1 MVYVLVVMIPNVLTD
16 IYLLSIP
23 LPLLWAVRI
32 GLRRKIT
39 LMGLFSGAIFV
50 AVAAIVRAVIVII
63 VRPPPY
69 RILYIV
75 HANANANDKCIGRL
89 QRRRR
94 RQQMGLPRI
103 LRLHHRRKPPHH
115 PTPHP
120 PRRKQTRSLG
130 SIQQQRAKQLRTRS
144 VRWTAARG
152 RLPACLA
159 RHGNRKVE
167 NGYGN
172 RRRWME
178 GSAAAWAWVDGA
190 SSFDGDG
197 E

>member
-75 HANANANDKCIGRL
+75 HANANAN
-89 QRRRR
+89 
-94 RQQMGLPRI
+94 
-103 LRLHHRRKPPHH
+103 
-115 PTPHP
+115 
-120 PRRKQTRSLG
+120 
-130 SIQQQRAKQLRTRS
+130 
-144 VRWTAARG
+144 V
-152 RLPACLA
+152 
-159 RHGNRKVE
+159 
-167 NGYGN
+167 
-172 RRRWME
+172 
-178 GSAAAWAWVDGA
+178 
-190 SSFDGDG
+190 
-197 E
+197 

>member
-63 VRPPPY
+63 VRPPTY

-75 HANANANDKCIGRL
+75 HANANANAD
-89 QRRRR
+89 
-94 RQQMGLPRI
+94 
-103 LRLHHRRKPPHH
+103 
-115 PTPHP
+115 
-120 PRRKQTRSLG
+120 
-130 SIQQQRAKQLRTRS
+130 
-144 VRWTAARG
+144 V
-152 RLPACLA
+152 
-159 RHGNRKVE
+159 
-167 NGYGN
+167 
-172 RRRWME
+172 
-178 GSAAAWAWVDGA
+178 
-190 SSFDGDG
+190 
-197 E
+197 